1 MLNDSYRL
9 SFEAKYFFEIGDYK
23 KAELLAKKA
32 YILEPYNRMAF
43 TVYTQSKIA
52 NEWQNYINDAEK
64 YFKKI
69 EIIANKKNITKQD
82 REKVKIMLEIII
94 DEYKTLTP
102 SLLLPESLKE
112 KAQKMYR
119 KGKKLYE
126 NVFAKRI
133 P

>member
-1 MLNDSYRL
+1 
-9 SFEAKYFFEIGDYK
+9 
-23 KAELLAKKA
+23 
-32 YILEPYNRMAF
+32 MAF

-52 NEWQNYINDAEK
+52 NEWQNYINDAVN
-64 YFKKI
+64 YFKRI
-69 EIIANKKNITKQD
+69 EEIANKKNITKQD

-102 SLLLPESLKE
+102 SLLLPESLKK

-126 NVFAKRI
+126 NVFAKTI
-133 P
+133 QKIFKIY

>member
-52 NEWQNYINDAEK
+52 NEWQNYINDAVN
-64 YFKKI
+64 YFKRI
-69 EIIANKKNITKQD
+69 EEIANKKNITKQD

-102 SLLLPESLKE
+102 SLLLPESLKK

-133 P
+133 Q